1 MTVKKAIILLYPPS
15 TEYIPEIKKFL
26 TSNYQNNDWEI
37 IKVISAADEYD
48 SDSLQQLIEIARKQD
63 EPISLIIDHN
73 AYTSLPQY
81 ILLWSVFGTL
91 VIAGLI
97 DYVYVY
103 RTTAQ
108 QPGPLNKIE
117 ILKKSNLDFLS
128 LSSFYFQDVM
138 TSTHPKLILTIQV
151 EDL

>member
-26 TSNYQNNDWEI
+26 TSDYQNNDFEI
-37 IKVISAADEYD
+37 VKVISPEDEYD
-48 SDSLQQLIEIARKQD
+48 SDSLQQLIEIVSIQD

-73 AYTSLPQY
+73 TYTSLPDY
-81 ILLWSVFGTL
+81 LLTWCVFGTL
-91 VIAGLI
+91 KVAGLI
-97 DYVYVY
+97 DNVYIY
-103 RTTAQ
+103 QTTAQ
-108 QPGPLNKIE
+108 QSGSIKKTE
-117 ILKKSNLDFLS
+117 ILKTSNVDFLS
-128 LSSFYFQDVM
+128 LSSFYFQNVM